1 VRRKGETAGSG
12 RAAHGHEIL
21 LAAVSTGEHTITVY
35 SSPKVVTHPRA
46 PRLGREALTLVA
58 SRFRALGEPLRLA
71 MLQRLEAGECTV
83 SDLASHVGTTQPNAS
98 KHLNVLEAAGLVR
111 RERRGANVVCVLA
124 GRWVFEL
131 CDTVCHSLGER
142 LRAHAALLGAPAS
155 GPGRAR
161 RARAGR

>member
-1 VRRKGETAGSG
+1 
-12 RAAHGHEIL
+12 
-21 LAAVSTGEHTITVY
+21 
-35 SSPKVVTHPRA
+35 
-46 PRLGREALTLVA
+46 
-58 SRFRALGEPLRLA
+58 

-124 GRWVFEL
+124 GPWVFEL

-142 LRAHAALLGAPAS
+142 FRAHAALLSGTPAR
-155 GPGRAR
+155 GGRAR
-161 RARAGR
+161 RSRAGR